1 MPIDLDAIKERLK
14 ELNGD
19 RPRRPATP
27 EPYWRSGR
35 SRELPFERR
44 TDYRTGSL
52 LAEYGEQK
60 FDKNGKLLRRAI
72 NGWIIIGKTFCSSAI
87 SNQIRAGPSTA
98 WAARI
103 ASSTCSGREAFQ
115 AGIPNASASLA
126 KSGPRRCEEW

>member
-72 NGWIIIGKTFCSSAI
+72 NGWIIIGKTFSAP
-87 SNQIRAGPSTA
+87 AD
-98 WAARI
+98 
-103 ASSTCSGREAFQ
+103 SGDGDIEYVLAFH
-115 AGIPNASASLA
+115 SLHG
-126 KSGPRRCEEW
+126 KQRVTVGWLRNNLERGLVRVEVY